1 MELELTKE
9 QVAKSVSAAYDSV
22 ALLAELNAKETL
34 TEEETA
40 AVTRNVEHIRLMM
53 GKEWF
58 IGGLTKKQVTVL
70 QAIWKSQMLNK

>member
-1 MELELTKE
+1 MELELTAE

-22 ALLAELNAKETL
+22 NLLNELKVKETL

-40 AVTRNVEHIRLMM
+40 TVARNEEHIRIMM

-58 IGGLTKKQVTVL
+58 VGGLTKKQITEL
-70 QAIWKSQMLNK
+70 QKI

>member
-70 QAIWKSQMLNK
+70 QAI

>member
-1 MELELTKE
+1 MELELTAE

-22 ALLAELNAKETL
+22 NLLNELKVKETL

-40 AVTRNVEHIRLMM
+40 TVTRNEEHIRIMM

-58 IGGLTKKQVTVL
+58 VAGLTNAQITEL
-70 QAIWKSQMLNK
+70 QAI

>member
-9 QVAKSVSAAYDSV
+9 EVAKSVSAAYDSV

-34 TEEETA
+34 TEEETET
-40 AVTRNVEHIRLMM
+40 VTRNVEHIRIMM

-58 IGGLTKKQVTVL
+58 VGGLTDQQITEL
-70 QAIWKSQMLNK
+70 QAI